1 MCAEIDCNG
10 GSCVFEGG
18 DFRCVCPEYMT
29 AASDGHTCINI
40 DGKEFIFP
48 HLKQQN
54 KCYFF

>member
-40 DGKEFIFP
+40 DGK
-48 HLKQQN
+48 
-54 KCYFF
+54 